1 MNKLLTLSLSAALF
15 AGVSTFT
22 HAQEPT
28 VTPDD
33 KHPRVEQVKERQD
46 KQQDRI
52 EAGEKSGELTK
63 KEDKKL
69 EKDEKRIH
77 EEKKE
82 DREKHD
88 GHLTKG
94 EQEKLNR
101 QQDKTGEKIYD
112 DKHNADKSAADS
124 THVGTPKATDE
135 KPHADDK
142 PQQ

>member
-15 AGVSTFT
+15 AGVSTIT

-28 VTPDD
+28 VTPDA

-77 EEKKE
+77 QEKKE

-101 QQDKTGEKIYD
+101 QQDKVGEKIYD
-112 DKHNADKSAADS
+112 DKHNAETSSAD
-124 THVGTPKATDE
+124 TTRTEKPKAADE
-135 KPHADDK
+135 KPHGDEK

>member
-15 AGVSTFT
+15 AGVSTLT
-22 HAQEPT
+22 YAQEPT
-28 VTPDD
+28 ATPDD

-52 EAGEKSGELTK
+52 EAGEKSGELDK
-63 KEDKKL
+63 HEAKKL

-88 GHLTKG
+88 GHLTKS

-101 QQDKTGEKIYD
+101 QQDKVGEKIYT
-112 DKHNADKSAADS
+112 DKHNAETNPADTKKAADEK
-124 THVGTPKATDE
+124 HHGDE
-135 KPHADDK
+135 KP
-142 PQQ
+142 QQ